1 MATSSAAWGPMVH
14 LRRVASAATRQHVAL
29 VCALFASGIGVTA
42 PAQGQPTPNVRIS
55 TPGGDFLVDVRP
67 LPAPTTFPQRQTVVA
82 DPQTPP
88 RAVAMPSPVPAP
100 ALAPALALVPVPAAV
115 AMPTPTVPPLQALQ
129 APQTA
134 TTAQAPQTAQ
144 LSPPSQVPQTP
155 PSPQPTQP
163 AVTQN
168 RAAMSAPAVSG
179 TAPVAEP
186 AQAAVEAVV
195 RAWATA
201 WSSKDISAYLASY
214 GPDFAPEGKQARPV
228 WEEVRRARIV
238 GKSRINVK
246 LSSLVVAV
254 QGNRATAKFR
264 QDYSADALNI
274 SSRKALGLVKVA
286 GDRWV
291 IVRESTGG

>member
-1 MATSSAAWGPMVH
+1 
-14 LRRVASAATRQHVAL
+14 
-29 VCALFASGIGVTA
+29 
-42 PAQGQPTPNVRIS
+42 
-55 TPGGDFLVDVRP
+55 
-67 LPAPTTFPQRQTVVA
+67 
-82 DPQTPP
+82 
-88 RAVAMPSPVPAP
+88 
-100 ALAPALALVPVPAAV
+100 
-115 AMPTPTVPPLQALQ
+115 
-129 APQTA
+129 
-134 TTAQAPQTAQ
+134 
-144 LSPPSQVPQTP
+144 
-155 PSPQPTQP
+155 
-163 AVTQN
+163 
-168 RAAMSAPAVSG
+168 MSAPAVSG

-214 GPDFAPEGKQARPV
+214 GPDFAPEGKQARPA

>member
-14 LRRVASAATRQHVAL
+14 LRRVASATTRQHVAL

-67 LPAPTTFPQRQTVVA
+67 LPALAAFPHQQSVVA

-115 AMPTPTVPPLQALQ
+115 AMPTPTVPPLQ

-214 GPDFAPEGKQARPV
+214 GPDFAPEGKQARPA
-228 WEEVRRARIV
+228 WEEVRRTRIA
-238 GKSRINVK
+238 GKSRISVK

-274 SSRKALGLVKVA
+274 SSRKALDLVKVA
-286 GDRWV
+286 GQRWV